1 MDGYSEEREPEEATV
16 GGLLADGR
24 SVLPCS
30 RQHVIESSYLSSPG
44 DDSHLGVTVGGVVGG
59 VAMLLVVALV
69 VLTSVYCL
77 YRRRAQGKPRPCGQS
92 HEQMLKL

>member
-1 MDGYSEEREPEEATV
+1 MDGDSEEREPEEATV

-30 RQHVIESSYLSSPG
+30 RQHVIESSYLSPG
-44 DDSHLGVTVGGVVGG
+44 DDSLGVIVGGVVGG